1 MRAERIIAEELGRLG
16 WRKAALRERRESDPA
31 KLALATRSRRE
42 TTLTVC
48 WIAAW
53 LGMGTRQS
61 APVKL
66 RRWGKERHQAT
77 AHRPGLWF
85 DPYFG

>member
-1 MRAERIIAEELGRLG
+1 MVRAERIIAEELGRLG

-31 KLALATRSRRE
+31 KLAPATRLRRE

-48 WIAAW
+48 WIATW

-61 APVKL
+61 AAVKL
-66 RRWGKERHQAT
+66 
-77 AHRPGLWF
+77 HR
-85 DPYFG
+85 